1 MLSLISYRAFI
12 NVLISDTSEIY
23 KIILLYKHTKKQ
35 TPMDVWAKKASNT
48 RDCCVARDFLSYPST
63 LILCTCVNSKRRF
76 FEWICCSNC
85 FALRFFFQFACRMTC
100 QNLSSYESI
109 NFFLSCLPYLWHG
122 ADCVHESIQYFFS
135 KLSPLPVTLRQ
146 LCKWKYS
153 IFFFWVVSLTF
164 DNGADCVHESI
175 QFFFLSCLPYL
186 WHGADWVHAR
196 SLMMLTWNE
205 FPVQSLA
212 IVYWH
217 WPWKAN
223 TELSK
228 VR

>member
-1 MLSLISYRAFI
+1 MVWYTVTYKMLSLISYRPFI

-48 RDCCVARDFLSYPST
+48 RDCCVAWDFLSYPST

-109 NFFLSCLPYLWHG
+109 YFFLSCLPYLWHG
-122 ADCVHESIQYFFS
+122 ADCVHESIIQY
-135 KLSPLPVTLRQ
+135 
-146 LCKWKYS
+146 
-153 IFFFWVVSLTF
+153 
-164 DNGADCVHESI
+164 
-175 QFFFLSCLPYL
+175 FFLSCLPYL
-186 WHGADWVHAR
+186 WHGADCVHAR